1 MDTRIDEQ
9 NSAAVLL
16 NGQESFAPR
25 LLRPFSERVAHLAVS
40 VHTKLLTGFMM
51 IALLLLAMGGLSIF
65 VLQRVDNQVEQLTEL
80 HEQTDQARQMIYGVT
95 AQSHFRAMA
104 LADRD
109 DPRWTQK
116 IYTAKDAFDSNLA
129 DIRVD
134 ARAARPEFF
143 DQLSSSNEEFRESSD
158 VTTKLFDEGKFDEAT
173 REHIA
178 VEHDLS
184 HDLEDSLNELI
195 VDSDAMFRDAAAD
208 FHSDRSLLTIAIAL
222 FSGASLLG
230 ALGLGAV
237 ISWSLISPVKSVDRA
252 LESIAAGDF
261 RPRVSVA
268 NRDEFGR
275 LSENLN
281 RTTSQLATLYGDLEH
296 LNANLQTTVDEK
308 VVELERA
315 SELKRYMSPQLA
327 ESILK
332 GDIEVTLGSSR
343 KNLTTVF
350 SDIRGF
356 TELSERTEPEELV
369 GELNDYFS
377 EMTEIV
383 FEHGGTLDKYIGD
396 AVMVFFGDPVEQE
409 DHAARAVQM
418 AIAMQQ
424 RMTVL
429 EDRWAGK
436 YDDVFSIGIGISTG
450 WTTVG
455 NIGSSVRTDY
465 TVLGNQVNLAS
476 RLADRAGR
484 GEILL
489 TERTWKLSG
498 TSLDAT
504 LIDEIQLKGVNRP
517 TKLYRLEFEL
527 PARLTT

>member
-1 MDTRIDEQ
+1 MATLIDERTSEAEDPGDQ
-9 NSAAVLL
+9 
-16 NGQESFAPR
+16 QSFAPK
-25 LLRPFSERVAHLAVS
+25 LLRPFSERVARFAVS
-40 VHTKLLTGFMM
+40 VHTKLLVGFMI

-65 VLQRVDNQVEQLTEL
+65 VLQRADSQVQRLTEL
-80 HEQTDQARQMIYGVT
+80 HDQTDQARQMIYDVT
-95 AQSHFRAMA
+95 GQSHFRAMA
-104 LADRD
+104 LADLD
-109 DPRWTQK
+109 DPSWTPK
-116 IYTAKDAFDSNLA
+116 IYAAKERFDTNLA
-129 DIRVD
+129 EIRVD
-134 ARAARPEFF
+134 ARAASPEFF
-143 DQLSSSNEEFRESSD
+143 SELSVFNEEFRTSSE
-158 VTTKLFDEGKFDEAT
+158 VTTGLFDEGKLDEARST
-173 REHIA
+173 HIA
-178 VEHDLS
+178 VEHELS
-184 HDLEDSLNELI
+184 HDLEDSLNMLI
-195 VDSDAMFRDAAAD
+195 VDSEAMFLDAVAD
-208 FHSDRSLLTIAIAL
+208 FDSDRSLLTVAIGVI
-222 FSGASLLG
+222 SGVSLLA

-237 ISWSLISPVKSVDRA
+237 ISWSLISPVRSVDLA

-261 RPRVSVA
+261 RPRVTVP

-281 RTTSQLATLYGDLEH
+281 RTTAQLATLYGDLES
-296 LNANLQTTVDEK
+296 LNENLQETVEQK

-327 ESILK
+327 ESILS
-332 GDIEVTLGSSR
+332 GDIEVSLGSSR

-377 EMTEIV
+377 EMTKIV

-396 AVMVFFGDPVEQE
+396 AVMVFFGDPIEQE
-409 DHAARAVQM
+409 DHASRAVNM
-418 AIAMQQ
+418 AIAMQE
-424 RMTVL
+424 RMAKL
-429 EDRWAGK
+429 EKKWAHK
-436 YDDVFSIGIGISTG
+436 YDDVFSIGIGMSTG

-455 NIGSSVRTDY
+455 NIGSAVRTDY

-489 TERTWKLSG
+489 TERTWKGSG
-498 TSLDAT
+498 TTHDAT

-517 TKLYRLEFEL
+517 TKIYRLDFQL
-527 PARLTT
+527 PK